1 MKKLPFQRSPCLFV
15 VLSGLL
21 LAGCGGGGSSAT
33 LSGGG
38 PVAVTQASL
47 VAQSITDPNL
57 VVSTTTTEYDLRH
70 GTPDAAGQSYA
81 LTFPSASTRLALGLS
96 YLGVPVTGQ
105 GSPGPTLV
113 QPAPDVLDAWNQGWT
128 GKGTS
133 ILLMDDYA
141 ARTSCANASDCH
153 GVTTMLITDLVAPGA
168 TKLGLDWQLRS
179 DALKQDGT
187 PLTAPT
193 TPNVINM
200 SFATS
205 STGTTEVI
213 NYLTGGLTSNKLTMT
228 SAVLVKSAGNDFA
241 QDVYTAPANDTLV
254 KALVDTPGTVKR
266 LLIVGA
272 LEKQGSVSS
281 PASMASYSNIAGATA
296 AAQDRF
302 VLANGRAPYANG
314 GVSMNGN
321 AIAGYDTPGSGNVGT
336 SYAVPVVA
344 GYAAVVMSKFPN
356 LNAEKT
362 SNIILDT
369 ARYDTLSC
377 YPNCSP
383 QIYGRGEAS
392 LSRALAPVG
401 RLR

>member
-1 MKKLPFQRSPCLFV
+1 MKKSLFLRSPCW
-15 VLSGLL
+15 VLVLPGLL

-33 LSGGG
+33 LSGGALA
-38 PVAVTQASL
+38 PVPVTQASL
-47 VAQSITDPNL
+47 VAQGNTDPNL
-57 VVSTTTTEYDLRH
+57 VVSSTTTDYDLRR

-81 LTFPSASTRLALGLS
+81 LRYPSASTQLTTSLN
-96 YLGVPVTGQ
+96 YFGVPVAGQ
-105 GSPGPTLV
+105 GVTGPTLV
-113 QPAPDVLDAWNQGWT
+113 QPAPEVRDAWNQGWT

-133 ILLMDDYA
+133 ILLIDGYA

-153 GVTTMLITDLVAPGA
+153 GVSTALITDLTAPGA
-168 TKLGLDWQLRS
+168 IKLGLDWQFRS
-179 DALKQDGT
+179 NAMNSDGST
-187 PLTAPT
+187 LAAPA

-213 NYLTGGLTSNKLTMT
+213 NYLTGSLTINNLNMT

-272 LEKQGSVSS
+272 LEKQGSTAS
-281 PASMASYSNIAGATA
+281 PANMASYSNIAGATA

-321 AIAGYDTPGSGNVGT
+321 AIAGYETNVGT

-344 GYAAVVMSKFPN
+344 GYASVIMSKFPN